1 MPNHTTGVLS
11 PRHRVDAHVH
21 IMTHRRVRGGIKWVR
36 PVAPDYY
43 NLSLEVT
50 TEELLAHLKEEGVEA
65 FFNFF
70 YPLKPAESEEIN
82 EWHQEFAAVCPQAI
96 PFASLHAGDENKVE
110 IISRAL
116 DRQRFVGFK
125 FHPYIQGFSI
135 LDHRLTR
142 VFQEFQ
148 ERQCPVVIHTGFA
161 EFYRQ
166 PSMVEDTRELLRRYP
181 RLHLV
186 VAHMLYPDLPLECW
200 PALLDEYPHLYLDTT
215 NTLMY
220 CRPGTPDS
228 ESLQKLIASHSSRL
242 VFGSDF
248 PMGTLYPTGKL
259 HDIAARLCPDQDSL
273 DDLMW
278 RTACRIIGKD
288 LFADLDGGDKIDSR
302 ESRHVE

>member
-1 MPNHTTGVLS
+1 MPDNASGLLS
-11 PRHRVDAHVH
+11 PRHKVDAHVH
-21 IMTHRRVRGGIKWVR
+21 IMTQRRVRGGIKWVR

-43 NLSLEVT
+43 NLSLDVT

-70 YPLKPAESEEIN
+70 YPLKPGDSEEIN
-82 EWHQEFAAVCPQAI
+82 RWHQEFAAGCPQAI
-96 PFASLHAGDENKVE
+96 PFASLHPGDENKVD
-110 IISRAL
+110 IISKAL
-116 DRQRFVGFK
+116 NRQQFVGFK

-135 LDHRLTR
+135 LDNRMTR
-142 VFQEFQ
+142 VFEEFQ
-148 ERQCPVVIHTGFA
+148 ERRCPVVIHTGFS
-161 EFYRQ
+161 EFYRL

-181 RLHLV
+181 RLRLV
-186 VAHMLYPDLPLECW
+186 VSHMLYPDLPLECW
-200 PALLDEYPHLYLDTT
+200 PALLDEYPCLYLDTT

-228 ESLQKLIASHSSRL
+228 ESMQKLIVSHSSRL

-259 HDIAARLCPDQDSL
+259 HNIAARLCHDQDTL

-288 LFADLDGGDKIDSR
+288 LFGELDGAENIDDGKSGHA
-302 ESRHVE
+302 E